1 MKEAIKQYGI
11 IIENVEK
18 DIEEAKSFKAD
29 LMEEYEHANSTDDVI
44 KIQSMVLKIS
54 DLISQ
59 KRISKV
65 ELERQKREY
74 EEAYERSLNPP
85 KGCVVK

>member
-1 MKEAIKQYGI
+1 MEKAIKDYEK
-11 IIENVEK
+11 IIENVTK
-18 DIEEAKSFKAD
+18 DIKEAEMFKAD
-29 LMEEYEHANSTDDVI
+29 LMKDYENVNNLDDEI

-59 KRISKV
+59 KRINKV

-74 EEAYERSLNPP
+74 EQAYANMSKEALES
-85 KGCVVK
+85 